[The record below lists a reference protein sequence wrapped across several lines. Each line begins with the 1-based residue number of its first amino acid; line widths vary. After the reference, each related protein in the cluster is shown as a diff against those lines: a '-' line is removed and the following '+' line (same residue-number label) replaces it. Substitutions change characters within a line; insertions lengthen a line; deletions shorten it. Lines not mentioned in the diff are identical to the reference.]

1 MALLLKG
8 APVAAAL
15 TELAEQK
22 TSLLKEQGIVPSLAI
37 LRVGERDDDLSYER
51 GAMKRCGKAGVRTV
65 QAVLPE
71 DVSPEVFFRTL
82 DDLNRDPDVHGILM
96 FRPLPPQLDGEKAR
110 QMLEPAKDVDGCTD
124 GSLAGVFTGTASGFP
139 PCTARAAMELLKYYG
154 IDPKGKRAA
163 VIGRSLVIG
172 RPVAMLLMHANA
184 TVTVCH
190 TRTVDVPSVTRDAD
204 LVIAA
209 SGQMESVGASYFR
222 PLSPGAGA
230 DGNGQVVIDV
240 GIGWNEA
247 KQKLCGDVRFEE
259 AEPLVSAITP
269 VPGGVGAV
277 TSAVLA
283 LHTVEASLR
292 RVK

>member
-1 MALLLKG
+1 MAMLLKG

-37 LRVGERDDDLSYER
+37 LRVGERADDLSYER
-51 GAMKRCGKAGVRTV
+51 GAMKRCAKAGVRTV

-71 DVSPEVFFRTL
+71 DVSPEIFFRTL

-96 FRPLPPQLDGEKAR
+96 FRPLPPQLDGEAAR
-110 QMLEPAKDVDGCTD
+110 RMLEPAKDVDGCTD

-190 TRTVDVPSVTRDAD
+190 TRTVDVPSVTREAD

-209 SGQMESVGASYFR
+209 SGQMESVGTGYFR
-222 PLSPGAGA
+222 PLPEDAGDA
-230 DGNGQVVIDV
+230 GNGQVVIDV

-247 KQKLCGDVRFEE
+247 KQKLCGDVLFEE
-259 AEPLVSAITP
+259 VEPLVSAITP

-283 LHTVEASLR
+283 LHTVEAALR